1 MWNCLE
7 FCCML
12 YKNRISWNL
21 CCHFRW
27 QTIFLCFY
35 CNIYEMKPDIFEIF
49 RTFSRY
55 LEKNRQFLETYL
67 GDFWWYLYLGLR
79 YHWFPHEITSEK
91 RAQKCVWAWVV
102 CLIDRT
108 AWEICFNQSEA
119 LPRSGKWRVI
129 SVEFLRSFVRG
140 RMETSD
146 GVVWLMSVVFLTPP
160 YDAMAKA
167 LQP

>member
-49 RTFSRY
+49 RTSVFEIFRKKSGISGNILRRFLVIFVSRPTPT
-55 LEKNRQFLETYL
+55 LVSPRNNVWETSAEERL
-67 GDFWWYLYLGLR
+67 SMGSMEG
-79 YHWFPHEITSEK
+79 
-91 RAQKCVWAWVV
+91 AV
-102 CLIDRT
+102 
-108 AWEICFNQSEA
+108 WEICFNQSEA

-140 RMETSD
+140 HRETSD